1 MIFITKNDFYLVQR
15 ALGYLKPHNSRF
27 ILAFL
32 LILVGVGL
40 SLIQPLFTAKLIASF
55 FEKTYDQMI
64 AIVKT
69 LILLFVLTS
78 SIHFTQSYVFSSLN
92 QKIIFEIKR
101 DMFNKI
107 LSFPVMAFDNLRGG
121 ELISRLNNDAAVLT
135 NIITGQLLSSIVDV
149 LKVIIVG
156 IIMFFLNV
164 KLCLLALVVFPI
176 TYLSMTYFGKILR
189 KGQAEIALI
198 NDKYF
203 SNIHESIIGIREIK
217 CMGIKLHK
225 LSVFQ
230 NLTEQLRDKGIKQGI
245 LNSSANL
252 ISGAI
257 QFIIDMLIILVGFIL
272 VSKGEL
278 SVVMYIAFSSYV
290 AIFNLSLMSLSE
302 LNSSVQ
308 QALVSIKRIF
318 ELLNNMNYPIEKF
331 GKLDIKTIR
340 GEIEFEKVC
349 FNYGTKQKIIND
361 ISFTIKPNKKIAF
374 VGKSGVGKTTLFN
387 LLLKLYDPVS
397 GRIKIDD
404 MYLEDYSEE
413 TLRKHISVVRQTP
426 FLFNMSLKENLLLA
440 NPQASN
446 DELIEACNSA
456 QIHRHII
463 SLPRGYDSIVGEG
476 GINFSE
482 GQKQRIAIARALL
495 KKSKIILFDEATSAL
510 DNESQYAIKKSID
523 AVSKNH
529 TIIIIAHRLFTV
541 IDADEIIVFNRGKIV
556 GIGTHVTLLNSN
568 SIYKQLYKKEIDTI
582 NKYRD

>member
-1 MIFITKNDFYLVQR
+1 
-15 ALGYLKPHNSRF
+15 
-27 ILAFL
+27 
-32 LILVGVGL
+32 
-40 SLIQPLFTAKLIASF
+40 
-55 FEKTYDQMI
+55 
-64 AIVKT
+64 
-69 LILLFVLTS
+69 
-78 SIHFTQSYVFSSLN
+78 
-92 QKIIFEIKR
+92 
-101 DMFNKI
+101 
-107 LSFPVMAFDNLRGG
+107 
-121 ELISRLNNDAAVLT
+121 
-135 NIITGQLLSSIVDV
+135 
-149 LKVIIVG
+149 
-156 IIMFFLNV
+156 
-164 KLCLLALVVFPI
+164 
-176 TYLSMTYFGKILR
+176 
-189 KGQAEIALI
+189 
-198 NDKYF
+198 
-203 SNIHESIIGIREIK
+203 
-217 CMGIKLHK
+217 
-225 LSVFQ
+225 
-230 NLTEQLRDKGIKQGI
+230 
-245 LNSSANL
+245 
-252 ISGAI
+252 
-257 QFIIDMLIILVGFIL
+257 
-272 VSKGEL
+272 
-278 SVVMYIAFSSYV
+278 
-290 AIFNLSLMSLSE
+290 MSLSE